1 VIRRTLALIAL
12 ASLPGA
18 AGAQPLSRADAVAQA
33 LANNTDVRKSQQQI
47 VALRGRGREAL
58 ADALPEL
65 KMSGTA
71 LRYRDPSLL
80 NSSSFD
86 AFPPE
91 LRSALRPIPANLFEG
106 LAQLNQTLWSF
117 KLGAGIRAAKLA
129 VVLGEEQQRAV
140 SRSVALLAIRAY
152 NDYLLDLEKVKV
164 AEKSVR
170 QREAHVELARNR
182 RASGVATDL
191 DVLRLEVSL
200 ENQRAL
206 LERIRGEAEYA
217 RAALN
222 AVMVRPI
229 DSPVEPTD
237 SLERSELDVPLAE
250 AVQEAIANRAEVKA
264 ADLIVRVNDQLVTVE
279 KAERLPRLD
288 LNAYWGYSVRQPRN
302 FFTSDFTRWNA
313 AVTLGVPIFDGFR
326 AAGRIAQAQAQR
338 EQAAQDRI
346 AVENRIRLEAKD
358 ATDQLATAGRVLR
371 AADLNVTQA
380 QKALDM
386 TQANYALGAATP
398 LDVLDI
404 QAALVLAESVRLEA
418 LHAQANARATLRWV
432 MGRDPL
438 DGSASVSNEALTK
451 AGSE

>member
-1 VIRRTLALIAL
+1 VIRRTLALVLAL
-12 ASLPGA
+12 VPGA
-18 AGAQPLSRADAVAQA
+18 AGAQTLSRAEAVQHA
-33 LANNTDVRKSQQQI
+33 LANNPEVRKSQQETLL
-47 VALRGRGREAL
+47 LRGNGREAL
-58 ADALPEL
+58 ADALPEV
-65 KMSGTA
+65 KMYGTA

-91 LRSALRPIPANLFEG
+91 LRSALRPIPASLYEG
-106 LAQLNQTLWSF
+106 IAQLNQTIWSF
-117 KLGAGIRAAKLA
+117 KLGAGIRAARLA
-129 VVLGEEQQRAV
+129 VSLGQEQQQAVARA
-140 SRSVALLAIRAY
+140 VALLAIRAY
-152 NDYLLDLEKVKV
+152 NDYLLDVEKVKV

-170 QREAHVELARNR
+170 QREAHLELARNR
-182 RASGVATDL
+182 RTSGVATDL
-191 DVLRLEVSL
+191 DVLRLEVAL

-206 LERIRGEAEYA
+206 MERTRGEMEYA
-217 RAALN
+217 RGNLN

-229 DSPVEPTD
+229 DAPVEPTD
-237 SLERSELDVPLAE
+237 TLERQDLEIPLAE
-250 AVQEAIANRAEVKA
+250 AVEQAVANRAEVRA
-264 ADLIVRVNDQLVTVE
+264 ADLAVRVYDQLVGVE

-288 LNAYWGYSVRQPRN
+288 LAAFWGYSVRQPKN
-302 FFTSDFTRWNA
+302 FFSQDFTKWNA
-313 AVTLGVPIFDGFR
+313 AITLAVPVFDGFR

-380 QKALDM
+380 QRALDM

-432 MGRDPL
+432 MARDPL

>member
-1 VIRRTLALIAL
+1 
-12 ASLPGA
+12 
-18 AGAQPLSRADAVAQA
+18 
-33 LANNTDVRKSQQQI
+33 
-47 VALRGRGREAL
+47 
-58 ADALPEL
+58 
-65 KMSGTA
+65 MYGTA

-91 LRSALRPIPANLFEG
+91 LRSALRPIPASLYEG
-106 LAQLNQTLWSF
+106 IAQLNQTIWSF
-117 KLGAGIRAAKLA
+117 KLGAGIRAARLA
-129 VVLGEEQQRAV
+129 VSLGREQQQAVARA
-140 SRSVALLAIRAY
+140 VALLAIRAY
-152 NDYLLDLEKVKV
+152 NDYLLDVEKVKV

-170 QREAHVELARNR
+170 QREAHLELARNR
-182 RASGVATDL
+182 RTSGVATDL
-191 DVLRLEVSL
+191 DVLRLEVAL

-206 LERIRGEAEYA
+206 MERTRGEMEYA
-217 RAALN
+217 RGNLN

-229 DSPVEPTD
+229 DAPVEPTD
-237 SLERSELDVPLAE
+237 TLERQDLEIPLAE
-250 AVQEAIANRAEVKA
+250 AVEQAVANRAEVRA
-264 ADLIVRVNDQLVTVE
+264 ADLAVRVYDQLVGVE

-288 LNAYWGYSVRQPRN
+288 LAAFWGYSVRQPRN
-302 FFTSDFTRWNA
+302 FFSQDFTKWNA
-313 AVTLGVPIFDGFR
+313 AITLAVPVFDGFR

-380 QKALDM
+380 QRALDM

-432 MGRDPL
+432 MARDPL